1 MRESVISQVMR
12 SHSEIS
18 WDEARIIANEV
29 VSKYTGKYLS
39 DLEVKVLQ
47 GAWEGQTYE
56 EIAKKLNFT
65 PKYLQNDVGA
75 KFWKKLSEALGE
87 TVSKSNFRQSL
98 IRQSEKEKLQS
109 FSPWKTNLEVPNKPV
124 PLNSRFYIERY
135 CLEFGN
141 HTIES
146 VCYQAIAQPAAL
158 IRVKAPR
165 QMGKTSLL
173 DKILDKARHYNYRT
187 VRLNIQDI
195 DEAKFNN
202 LDQFLRWF
210 CAYIGQE
217 LELPDR
223 VNDFWQEDTLGSK
236 ISCKT
241 YLQEYLLKQ
250 IDTPLVLGCDEVDRI
265 IPYPAVAQGF
275 FALLRSCNEEAN
287 NRPVWQKLRLV
298 IMHSTENYGT
308 LNINQSPFNIG
319 VPIELTEF
327 TSNQVKDLA
336 QRHQLNWDD
345 NSVQQLMGMVG
356 GHPYLVRVALYQ
368 AQHQGKWGNLTELLQ
383 DATTDTGIYDQ
394 HLWRHLSVLRK
405 NEKLAAA
412 FQQIININESV
423 QLDPIL
429 IYQLYSMGL
438 IKWENNKLMPRCLLY
453 RQYFKERL

>member
-18 WDEARIIANEV
+18 WDEARIIADEV
-29 VSKYTGKYLS
+29 VSKYTGKHLT
-39 DLEVKVLQ
+39 DVEIGMLQ
-47 GAWEGQTYE
+47 GAWEGKTYE
-56 EIAKKLNFT
+56 QIAKKLNFT
-65 PKYLQNDVGA
+65 SKYIQNDLGA
-75 KFWKKLSEALGE
+75 KFWKKLSQALGE
-87 TVSKSNFRQSL
+87 TVSKNNFKQALMRQSDK
-98 IRQSEKEKLQS
+98 QTFPS
-109 FSPWKTNLEVPNKPV
+109 FCLWRNNLEVPYKPV
-124 PLNSRFYIERY
+124 PLNSLFYIERY
-135 CLEFGN
+135 CLDFGN
-141 HTIES
+141 STIES

-158 IRVKAPR
+158 IRVKAPK

-173 DKILDKARHYNYRT
+173 NRIMDQARHYNYRT
-187 VRLNIQDI
+187 VHLNIQDV
-195 DEAKFNN
+195 DESKFNN

-210 CAYIGQE
+210 CVYIGQQ
-217 LELPDR
+217 LELPDK
-223 VNDFWQEDTLGSK
+223 VNDFWQQETLGSK
-236 ISCKT
+236 ISCKN
-241 YLQEYLLKQ
+241 YWQEYLLKQ

-265 IPYPAVAQGF
+265 LDYPAVAQGF

-327 TSNQVKDLA
+327 TSSQVKDLA

-345 NSVQQLMGMVG
+345 NSVQQLMDMVG

-368 AQHQGKWGNLTELLQ
+368 SQHQGKWGNLTELLQ
-383 DATTDTGIYDQ
+383 DATTDTGIYYQ

-412 FQQIININESV
+412 FQQIINKNESV

-438 IKWENNKLMPRCLLY
+438 IKWEKNKLMPRCLLY
-453 RQYFKERL
+453 RQYFQERL